1 MNPEPYL
8 TGQVR
13 KIISLLVIASFLI
26 GSASALAQTTT
37 QGTIKVGIDPDSVF
51 YFLEN
56 WKEQIQLFF
65 TFNLEKKAEQ
75 YLKLSEERLAEY
87 QRMLDKGKDEIA
99 AKVLAK
105 YEDQLGRA
113 LEKAKQLE
121 NKNEDSIKEKGRAI
135 IDSIFKH
142 VEVLQNNLEK
152 ASEEAKRGLENALEA
167 AKKSLEKFKN
177 SDEQDDEIIGGEK
190 DEHDCLGAA
199 GYSWCEAKGKCLRVF
214 EEWCAD
220 QARELVVND
229 LQGESGVKFQY
240 QGESSFTWMIWKDNQ
255 VVSLPMSGAYYKV
268 ENVSMEQSVN
278 IEKYLNDNLERDK
291 YNVADGIIGG
301 LRGYISGYM
310 ACVMNFSFPN
320 IIKTEGAPSV
330 PQTDIRTIE
339 IKCGFFNSNLANS
352 ANNFDKT
359 GNLSR
364 QDGKWVL
371 IYEEPGKPALVASL
385 SFNEKS
391 ICEKGAQKDVCVLNN
406 LNIGERTRIVGTLDG
421 GVLTVYDLIWLGN
434 E

>member
-1 MNPEPYL
+1 MK
-8 TGQVR
+8 

-26 GSASALAQTTT
+26 GGASALAQTTT
-37 QGTIKVGIDPDSVF
+37 QETIKVGIEPDSVF

-75 YLKLSEERLAEY
+75 YQKLAEERLAEY
-87 QRMLDKGKDEIA
+87 QRMLDKGKNEIA

-113 LEKAKQLE
+113 LENAKKFQAKQ
-121 NKNEDSIKEKGRAI
+121 KDSVKDKIKEISDNVA
-135 IDSIFKH
+135 KH
-142 VEVLQNNLEK
+142 IEVLQNNLLN
-152 ASEEAKRGLENALEA
+152 AKESAKEGLQNAIEA
-167 AKKSLEKFKN
+167 AQKVIEKFN
-177 SDEQDDEIIGGEK
+177 NPEEGDNEIIGGDK
-190 DEHDCLGAA
+190 DEHDCLGSA
-199 GYSWCEAKGKCLRVF
+199 GYSWCVAKGKCLRVF

-229 LQGESGVKFQY
+229 LKEESGVKFQY

-255 VVSLPMSGAYYKV
+255 VVSLPMSGAYYKA
-268 ENVSMEQSVN
+268 ENVSMEESN
-278 IEKYLNDNLERDK
+278 KIEKYLNDNLEMDK

-320 IIKTEGAPSV
+320 VIKTEGAPSV

-339 IKCGFFNSNLANS
+339 IKCGFFNSNLAN
-352 ANNFDKT
+352 ATNNFDKT
-359 GNLSR
+359 GNLSK
-364 QDGKWVL
+364 QNGEWVL
-371 IYEEPGKPALVASL
+371 IYEEPGKPALIASL

-406 LNIGERTRIVGTLDG
+406 LNIGERTRIIGTLEG

>member
-1 MNPEPYL
+1 
-8 TGQVR
+8 VK
-13 KIISLLVIASFLI
+13 KIISLLIVASFLF
-26 GSASALAQTTT
+26 GGFSALAQTTT
-37 QGTIKVGIDPDSVF
+37 QETVKVGIEPDSVF

-65 TFNLEKKAEQ
+65 TFDFEKKAEQ
-75 YLKLSEERLAEY
+75 YEKLAEERLAEY
-87 QRMLDKGKDEIA
+87 QRMLDKGKDEVA
-99 AKVLAK
+99 AKVLIK
-105 YEDQLGRA
+105 YEKQLGQA
-113 LEKAKQLE
+113 LETANKLKTKGVDSAQEKINNVLSSISKHMDVLRVNLNKAP
-121 NKNEDSIKEKGRAI
+121 
-135 IDSIFKH
+135 
-142 VEVLQNNLEK
+142 
-152 ASEEAKRGLENALEA
+152 EA
-167 AKKSLEKFKN
+167 AKKGLQNAIDAAQKVIDKFLN
-177 SDEQDDEIIGGEK
+177 RSEEDDNLVGGDK
-190 DEHDCLGAA
+190 DEHNCLGSA
-199 GYSWCEAKGKCLRVF
+199 GYSWCEAKQKCLRVF

-229 LQGESGVKFQY
+229 LKEESGVKFQY
-240 QGESSFTWMIWKDNQ
+240 QGESSFTWMIWKNNQ
-255 VVSLPMSGAYYKV
+255 VVSLPMSGAYYKA
-268 ENVSMEQSVN
+268 ENVNMEESN
-278 IEKYLNDNLERDK
+278 KIEKYLNDNLEMDK
-291 YNVADGIIGG
+291 YNVADGIMGG
-301 LRGYISGYM
+301 LRGYTSGYM

-359 GNLSR
+359 GNLSK

-371 IYEEPGKPALVASL
+371 IYEESGKPALVVSL

-406 LNIGERTRIVGTLDG
+406 LKIGERTRIIGTLEG
-421 GVLTVYDLIWLGN
+421 GVLIVYDLIWLGD

>member
-1 MNPEPYL
+1 
-8 TGQVR
+8 
-13 KIISLLVIASFLI
+13 
-26 GSASALAQTTT
+26 
-37 QGTIKVGIDPDSVF
+37 
-51 YFLEN
+51 
-56 WKEQIQLFF
+56 
-65 TFNLEKKAEQ
+65 
-75 YLKLSEERLAEY
+75 
-87 QRMLDKGKDEIA
+87 MLDKGKNDIA

-105 YEDQLGRA
+105 YEEQLGHA
-113 LEKAKQLE
+113 LENAKKFQAKQ
-121 NKNEDSIKEKGRAI
+121 KDSVKDKIKEISDNVA
-135 IDSIFKH
+135 KH
-142 VEVLQNNLEK
+142 IEVLQNNLLK
-152 ASEEAKRGLENALEA
+152 AQESAKEGLQNAIEA
-167 AKKSLEKFKN
+167 AQKVIEKFSN
-177 SDEQDDEIIGGEK
+177 PEEGDNEIIGGDK
-190 DEHDCLGAA
+190 DEHDCLGSA
-199 GYSWCEAKGKCLRVF
+199 GYSWCVAKGKCLRVF

-255 VVSLPMSGAYYKV
+255 VVSLPMSGAYYKA
-268 ENVSMEQSVN
+268 ENVSMEQSN
-278 IEKYLNDNLERDK
+278 KIDKYLNDNLEMDK
-291 YNVADGIIGG
+291 YNVADGIVGG

-421 GVLTVYDLIWLGN
+421 GILTVYDLIWLGN